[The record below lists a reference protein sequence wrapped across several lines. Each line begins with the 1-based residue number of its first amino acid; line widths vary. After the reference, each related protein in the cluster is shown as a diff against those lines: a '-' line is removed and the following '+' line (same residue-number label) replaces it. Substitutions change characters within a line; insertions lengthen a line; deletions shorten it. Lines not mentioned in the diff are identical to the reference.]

1 MANSDIHSTFFL
13 GATDHLTNRAIIKI
27 TWKNDEPIWTEQ
39 WPLTKDKLQATKELI
54 DTQLE
59 LKHIDESCSS
69 WNSPIFVIKKKSN
82 KWCLLTD
89 LRKVNASM
97 KPMDTLQPGI
107 PSPTTIPQNWHI
119 IVTDLQ
125 DYFLNIPLLDGERFT
140 SSLPYP
146 NHIRTHKRFQQTML
160 PQDMLNNPNICQN
173 FIAKALL
180 PM

>member
-13 GATDHLTNRAIIKI
+13 GATAHLRNNTIIKI

-39 WPLTKDKLQATKELI
+39 WPLTIEKLQVAKELI

-59 LKHIDESCSS
+59 LKHIEESCSA

-82 KWCLLTD
+82 KWHLLTD

-97 KPMDTLQPGI
+97 KPMGALQPGI

-119 IVTDLQ
+119 IIIDLQ
-125 DYFLNIPLLDGERFT
+125 DCFFNIPLHPLDRERFIL
-140 SSLPYP
+140 SPLS
-146 NHIRTHKRFQQTML
+146 
-160 PQDMLNNPNICQN
+160 
-173 FIAKALL
+173 
-180 PM
+180 